1 MEAWYSVVRQLKDDS
16 EEPYFTEVFMHRV
29 FHDLSRMRI
38 KEKVKFREHMGPE
51 YDHWVEELVQTYNP
65 EFVGE
70 ILQDNE
76 FWTLTLKMTRAA

>member
-1 MEAWYSVVRQLKDDS
+1 
-16 EEPYFTEVFMHRV
+16 MHRI

-51 YDHWVEELVQTYNP
+51 YEQWVEELVQTYNS

-70 ILQDNE
+70 ILQDDE
-76 FWTLTLKMTRAA
+76 FWTLTLKLTRAA